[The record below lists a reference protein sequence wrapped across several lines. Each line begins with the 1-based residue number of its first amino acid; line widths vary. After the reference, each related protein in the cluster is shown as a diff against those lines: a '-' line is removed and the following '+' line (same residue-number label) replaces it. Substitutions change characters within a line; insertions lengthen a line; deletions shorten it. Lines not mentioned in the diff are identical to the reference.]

1 MSRIYEEPDLVS
13 SQKLACKKFCL
24 RVLKKFLAL
33 PNMPPCLVKDV
44 VRRHTG
50 PSEQE
55 RRPRAE
61 LQTVPGRFGHQPAGI
76 KTGAR
81 GASLEVP
88 HRLAGSPAA

>member
-1 MSRIYEEPDLVS
+1 MPNIFFADPLNI
-13 SQKLACKKFCL
+13 
-24 RVLKKFLAL
+24 FLAL
-33 PNMPPCLVKDV
+33 PDRFPCLVKDV

-55 RRPRAE
+55 RRPRTE
-61 LQTVPGRFGHQPAGI
+61 LQPVPGRFGHQPAGI

-88 HRLAGSPAA
+88 HRLAGSPAAWACAARSLARAAPSG